1 MLPYINETRKSRV
14 YNEEFLG
21 IRQRSRI
28 SEKEAYDSYN
38 LTNDDYPVLSTRK
51 PRGKLGMT
59 AVFGEVLAML
69 GGEGLAVLSHVGTD
83 LYFTYD
89 NGKRF
94 EKNIGKYREGE
105 AYHLVRM
112 GARIVCYPT
121 CYVYNTADGTEE
133 SFLTMNTASAGV
145 VIENYVN
152 AFGEKTLVDRYYDGE
167 YSGYCLQVIEEDG
180 VLTYQVMKGTNPIS
194 TPTYIKISGLDIKK
208 GDVFEHWSF
217 LGFGASNEGAFQWKL
232 NEDNKTIIVE
242 DGAVYIPGLTCQLS
256 ARIVGNGKGLELS
269 RDRPESAA
277 SGTVTLE
284 HTDGSK
290 YGIKYSTKFRR
301 FDQIVECKN
310 RLWACLY
317 DGNIN
322 EIYAT
327 KLGSYSEW
335 TPQSDVL
342 SDSAYVVSVG
352 SYGPFT
358 GACVY
363 GDNPIFFKEDFV
375 HKVYVSSTG
384 AHQVYN
390 VPCKGVEEG
399 SSASIAELGGYLYY
413 KARGGFVRFD
423 GTSTAEISEP
433 IDGGKY
439 KNAVAGIEADKY
451 VTACQSHTGEPFI
464 FVYDAKYGTWQREHT
479 EIAIRYMEEYR
490 GRLCLADESVIMY
503 HELREGDET
512 DESHVRYM
520 LETGDIGFSE
530 MEKKY
535 ICRLE
540 ARVRLELGASFNVWI
555 QYDSDGRWI
564 SLRRAVGE
572 RCTPKVDTVHVMPRR
587 CDHFRLRITGKGE
600 MKLYGITRV
609 YEEGESV

>member
-1 MLPYINETRKSRV
+1 MLPYIDETRKSRIQ
-14 YNEEFLG
+14 NEEFLG
-21 IRQRSRI
+21 IRRKSRI
-28 SEKEAYDSYN
+28 SERESYDSYN
-38 LTNDDYPVLSTRK
+38 LTNDDYPILSTRK

-89 NGKRF
+89 NGKNF
-94 EKNIGKYREGE
+94 KKNIGKYRDGE

-133 SFLTMNTASAGV
+133 SFLTMHTASAGV
-145 VIENYVN
+145 VIENYVQVPG
-152 AFGEKTLVDRYYDGE
+152 AGRTKVEEYYDPT
-167 YSGYCLQVIEEDG
+167 YTGYHLKVTESNGALE
-180 VLTYQVMKGTNPIS
+180 YQVMHGTS
-194 TPTYIKISGLDIKK
+194 DVGTPTYIKISGLDIKASDK
-208 GDVFEHWSF
+208 CKNISF
-217 LGFGASNEGAFQWKL
+217 VGFGASNEGAFQWKL

-242 DGAVYIPGLTCQLS
+242 DGAVYIPGLTCQTKVK
-256 ARIVGNGKGLELS
+256 IVDNGKGADIS
-269 RDRPESAA
+269 RARPESDA
-277 SGTVTLE
+277 SGVATLVNLDGLFAVNYD
-284 HTDGSK
+284 TD
-290 YGIKYSTKFRR
+290 FRR
-301 FDQIVECKN
+301 FDHIVECKN
-310 RLWACLY
+310 RLWSCLY
-317 DGNIN
+317 DGKVN

-327 KLGSYSEW
+327 RLGSFSDWSIYEVASE
-335 TPQSDVL
+335 SGY
-342 SDSAYVVSVG
+342 AASVG
-352 SYGPFT
+352 SYGGFT

-375 HKVYVSSTG
+375 HKVYVASSG
-384 AHQVYN
+384 AHQIYN
-390 VPCKGVEEG
+390 VPCRGVEAG

-423 GTSTAEISEP
+423 GSGVAEISEP
-433 IDGGKY
+433 IEGGRY
-439 KNAVAGIEADKY
+439 RNAVAGIEGEKY
-451 VTACQSHTGEPFI
+451 VVSCTDRKEEPYI
-464 FVYDAKYGTWQREHT
+464 FVFDTRYGTWQREHT
-479 EIAIRYMEEYR
+479 ESEVKYMEEYR
-490 GRLCLADESVIMY
+490 GRLILASGTQISY
-503 HELREGDET
+503 HELREGDDPAEK
-512 DESHVRYM
+512 HVRYM
-520 LETGDIGFSE
+520 YESGDIGFSD